1 MKKSLSAI
9 FCLVIMLSLS
19 VPVSAS
25 AFDSSNYASSN
36 SSAVAQS
43 QYEMLMDSFGFDSS
57 LSDIVYPSNYGGA
70 YINSEGALVVMQTNS
85 ISSSSRGGNF
95 ASVLNEAGSFILDTV
110 SYSYNELNSLKSEID
125 DACLSFQSNP
135 SAFSDDQANLLN
147 SISFFYISQKD
158 NSIIVGITD
167 LNDSK
172 RNSFLDM
179 FGASDAYMLIEGLHT
194 TTTASLKPGGD
205 IVSPAGPLSI
215 GWPVYFYDENDNVCR
230 GFVSAGH
237 AYSTGD
243 SATLNGMTIGVCVD
257 SAFSGRNDA
266 ALIKITN
273 SNYSMSDVVNCCSVS
288 TSALQKSSPHFDD
301 VPSSYWAYDAIM
313 EAAEAGIVFGFGD
326 GTFQP
331 NSPVTYAQFSALLGR
346 AFYPSEL
353 DFSDY
358 DSWYEPYTI
367 VLSEHNVL
375 LNLESDKLDNS
386 LSIFDMA
393 QLLYNVLVDYCIFSP
408 SDPPFI
414 SSLDNLHLL
423 DNIPSE
429 YHSAIRTIYS
439 LGLLDDF
446 FDLFSTGDIRISRAQ
461 ACIVI
466 NRLSSYL
473 TPGNK
478 TTLSGLIIGGQ
489 LTVSETTPID
499 AKILLSNAGCDLFSY
514 SAILALKYYKEG
526 SWVDIPFNSPDN
538 TVSEVAI
545 LHQLMPGQEKVFT
558 FDLSYYYGS
567 ISEGYYKLEIVLT
580 QNGKNYSLSDIFFIS
595 N

>member
-43 QYEMLMDSFGFDSS
+43 QYKMLMDSFGFDSS

-273 SNYSMSDVVNCCSVS
+273 SNYSMSDVVNVSNHTLSNDKYMLVSEGSTIYKVGS
-288 TSALQKSSPHFDD
+288 TSGYRS
-301 VPSSYWAYDAIM
+301 
-313 EAAEAGIVFGFGD
+313 
-326 GTFQP
+326 GTVTST
-331 NSPVTYAQFSALLGR
+331 NGSVTYRINNQPL
-346 AFYPSEL
+346 
-353 DFSDY
+353 
-358 DSWYEPYTI
+358 TI
-367 VLSEHNVL
+367 S
-375 LNLESDKLDNS
+375 
-386 LSIFDMA
+386 
-393 QLLYNVLVDYCIFSP
+393 NVLVTDAMNLGGDSGGIVYCKSGSNYYAIGTASG
-408 SDPPFI
+408 SKHSTNNLTEDTFI
-414 SSLDNLHLL
+414 ECYVSQMIYAIQPLD
-423 DNIPSE
+423 
-429 YHSAIRTIYS
+429 
-439 LGLLDDF
+439 
-446 FDLFSTGDIRISRAQ
+446 
-461 ACIVI
+461 C
-466 NRLSSYL
+466 SYL
-473 TPGNK
+473 P
-478 TTLSGLIIGGQ
+478 LS
-489 LTVSETTPID
+489 
-499 AKILLSNAGCDLFSY
+499 
-514 SAILALKYYKEG
+514 
-526 SWVDIPFNSPDN
+526 
-538 TVSEVAI
+538 
-545 LHQLMPGQEKVFT
+545 
-558 FDLSYYYGS
+558 
-567 ISEGYYKLEIVLT
+567 
-580 QNGKNYSLSDIFFIS
+580 
-595 N
+595 

>member
-273 SNYSMSDVVNCCSVS
+273 SNYSMSDVVDVSNHTLSNDKYMLVSEGSTIYKVGS
-288 TSALQKSSPHFDD
+288 TSGYRS
-301 VPSSYWAYDAIM
+301 
-313 EAAEAGIVFGFGD
+313 
-326 GTFQP
+326 GTVTST
-331 NSPVTYAQFSALLGR
+331 NGSVTY
-346 AFYPSEL
+346 
-353 DFSDY
+353 
-358 DSWYEPYTI
+358 TI
-367 VLSEHNVL
+367 S
-375 LNLESDKLDNS
+375 
-386 LSIFDMA
+386 
-393 QLLYNVLVDYCIFSP
+393 NVLVTDAMNLGGDSGGIVYCKSGSNYYAIGTASG
-408 SDPPFI
+408 SKHSTNNLTEDTFI
-414 SSLDNLHLL
+414 ECYVSQMIYAIQPLD
-423 DNIPSE
+423 
-429 YHSAIRTIYS
+429 
-439 LGLLDDF
+439 
-446 FDLFSTGDIRISRAQ
+446 
-461 ACIVI
+461 C
-466 NRLSSYL
+466 SYL
-473 TPGNK
+473 P
-478 TTLSGLIIGGQ
+478 LS
-489 LTVSETTPID
+489 
-499 AKILLSNAGCDLFSY
+499 
-514 SAILALKYYKEG
+514 
-526 SWVDIPFNSPDN
+526 
-538 TVSEVAI
+538 
-545 LHQLMPGQEKVFT
+545 
-558 FDLSYYYGS
+558 
-567 ISEGYYKLEIVLT
+567 
-580 QNGKNYSLSDIFFIS
+580 
-595 N
+595 

>member
-95 ASVLNEAGSFILDTV
+95 ASVLNE
-110 SYSYNELNSLKSEID
+110 
-125 DACLSFQSNP
+125 
-135 SAFSDDQANLLN
+135 
-147 SISFFYISQKD
+147 
-158 NSIIVGITD
+158 
-167 LNDSK
+167 
-172 RNSFLDM
+172 
-179 FGASDAYMLIEGLHT
+179 
-194 TTTASLKPGGD
+194 
-205 IVSPAGPLSI
+205 
-215 GWPVYFYDENDNVCR
+215 
-230 GFVSAGH
+230 
-237 AYSTGD
+237 
-243 SATLNGMTIGVCVD
+243 
-257 SAFSGRNDA
+257 
-266 ALIKITN
+266 
-273 SNYSMSDVVNCCSVS
+273 VS

-499 AKILLSNAGCDLFSY
+499 AKILLSNAGCDVFSY

>member
-230 GFVSAGH
+230 GFVSA
-237 AYSTGD
+237 
-243 SATLNGMTIGVCVD
+243 
-257 SAFSGRNDA
+257 FSGRNDA

-273 SNYSMSDVVNCCSVS
+273 SNYSMSDVVNVSNHTLSNDKYMLLSEGSTIYKVGS
-288 TSALQKSSPHFDD
+288 TSGYRS
-301 VPSSYWAYDAIM
+301 
-313 EAAEAGIVFGFGD
+313 
-326 GTFQP
+326 GTVTST
-331 NSPVTYAQFSALLGR
+331 NGSVTYRINNQPL
-346 AFYPSEL
+346 
-353 DFSDY
+353 
-358 DSWYEPYTI
+358 TI
-367 VLSEHNVL
+367 S
-375 LNLESDKLDNS
+375 
-386 LSIFDMA
+386 
-393 QLLYNVLVDYCIFSP
+393 NVLVTDAMNLGGDSGGIVYCKSGSNYYAIGTASG
-408 SDPPFI
+408 SKHSTNNLTEDTFI
-414 SSLDNLHLL
+414 ECYVSQMIYAIQPLD
-423 DNIPSE
+423 
-429 YHSAIRTIYS
+429 
-439 LGLLDDF
+439 
-446 FDLFSTGDIRISRAQ
+446 
-461 ACIVI
+461 C
-466 NRLSSYL
+466 SYL
-473 TPGNK
+473 P
-478 TTLSGLIIGGQ
+478 LS
-489 LTVSETTPID
+489 
-499 AKILLSNAGCDLFSY
+499 
-514 SAILALKYYKEG
+514 
-526 SWVDIPFNSPDN
+526 
-538 TVSEVAI
+538 
-545 LHQLMPGQEKVFT
+545 
-558 FDLSYYYGS
+558 
-567 ISEGYYKLEIVLT
+567 
-580 QNGKNYSLSDIFFIS
+580 
-595 N
+595 